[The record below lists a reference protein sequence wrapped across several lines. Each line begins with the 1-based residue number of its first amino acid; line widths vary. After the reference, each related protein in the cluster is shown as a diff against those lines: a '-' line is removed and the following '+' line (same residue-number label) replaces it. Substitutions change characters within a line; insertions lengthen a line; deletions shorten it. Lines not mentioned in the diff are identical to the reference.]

1 MFHILY
7 KYFAKLGLVKHYKAN
22 HVFLQHYLRGKKKVE
37 MDF

>member
-7 KYFAKLGLVKHYKAN
+7 KYFAKLGLVKHYNSSAA
-22 HVFLQHYLRGKKKVE
+22 LSLREKKVE